1 MASRGLEWK
10 VGLVVFT
17 ATVIFVAGVIYL
29 GQKEIGAKG
38 PEVRVSFREVGGLSV
53 GDPVTV
59 SGLKRGSVE
68 DIRLSESGVIVT
80 LRLRPDVSLHSDAR
94 ISIENQ
100 GIMGEKFVAIIP
112 GYSGEPLDLTGVVP
126 GGYSPGLTE
135 AMAQLGLV
143 LEDMGSI
150 VARVE
155 KTLQEYD
162 VAPPLQEA
170 IIALR
175 DVSLEMK
182 AILAENRADTRA
194 AMGSFRSVAQELDDM
209 LVANRD
215 LVDTSAVD
223 LAASMARLNSTTE
236 KLERASESL
245 ELILKRVEH
254 GQGTL
259 GKLSRDDKLYKEL
272 LQTTQNLN
280 DLIRDIQKNPKRYL
294 KLEIF

>member
-1 MASRGLEWK
+1 MASGGLEWK
-10 VGLVVFT
+10 VGLVVFL
-17 ATVIFVAGVIYL
+17 ATVIFVGGVIYL
-29 GQKEIGAKG
+29 GQIEIGAKG
-38 PEVRVSFREVGGLSV
+38 PEVRVSFPEVGGLSV

-59 SGLKRGSVE
+59 SGLKRGSVD
-68 DIRLSESGVIVT
+68 DIRLAESGVVVT
-80 LRLRPDVSLHSDAR
+80 LRLRPDVILHSDAR
-94 ISIENQ
+94 ISVENQ
-100 GIMGEKFVAIIP
+100 GIMGEKFIAITP
-112 GYSGEPLDLTGVVP
+112 GLSGEPLDVSGVID

-135 AMAQLGLV
+135 AMAQLGVV

-155 KTLQEYD
+155 QTLQEYD

-170 IIALR
+170 IIGLR
-175 DVSLEMK
+175 DVSVEMK
-182 AILAENRADTRA
+182 GILSENREDMRA
-194 AMGSFRSVAQELDDM
+194 AVVTLRDVAEELDDM
-209 LVANRD
+209 LAANRE

-223 LAASMARLNSTTE
+223 LAAAMARLNSTTE
-236 KLERASESL
+236 KLERSAESM

-294 KLEIF
+294 KLEVF